1 MQEEASQIEMRMEME
16 IRMKIHDEDPH
27 AARRTYLLVLI
38 ETRPLLR
45 NFLPF
50 LYHSTQGCGEPVT
63 LHFKRSLVFACT
75 R

>member
-1 MQEEASQIEMRMEME
+1 MQAQLLQANAEWME
-16 IRMKIHDEDPH
+16 RS
-27 AARRTYLLVLI
+27 ARSTDATYLLVLI

-50 LYHSTQGCGEPVT
+50 LNHSTQGCGEPVT